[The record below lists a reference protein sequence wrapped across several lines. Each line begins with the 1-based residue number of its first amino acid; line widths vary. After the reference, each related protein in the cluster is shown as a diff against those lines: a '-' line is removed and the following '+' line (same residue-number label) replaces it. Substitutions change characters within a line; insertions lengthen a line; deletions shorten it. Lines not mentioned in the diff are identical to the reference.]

1 MNLSQVLTEALPE
14 LPPQYQLDRPPQV
27 HPNLISREHLERDG
41 VYVRS
46 IIPGGPPHF
55 FRMTKLQHQV
65 AMLFDGKNS
74 YAEVAD
80 LCAQRLKIRISEQE
94 VKKFADMLEREEFFY
109 KTPQEESEIIAHEL
123 TSQRN
128 KVVKRKRAK
137 VDTSTIE
144 LYYFNPAK
152 MLDWMY
158 AHFKWMYSPWWF
170 AWSLVMIGVM
180 FVILGSHWSTLWNDT
195 LYFYNL
201 TGQPLY
207 HVFEFF
213 GIFLVL
219 AFIHESAHGMSC
231 HHYGGKSHRMGF
243 FLMYLAPGCFCDAA
257 EAFVRAGRWGRIV
270 TVGAGIWSEIVLC
283 SYLSVLWWLTP
294 PGSWVHNLAY
304 VFILSGGVLAVLI
317 NWNPLSRMDGYFIFC
332 DLLHF
337 HDLKGQSTRYL
348 VGLVRKYI
356 CHLPAKLPALPPLRR
371 IGFVTYALLSGAYC
385 YFLLG
390 AFCRL
395 TYRIMRF
402 YWPLWAFVPA
412 TLLALLIFKSRI
424 KKLARFLTE
433 LYLDKRDVMRKNW
446 KPLAA
451 GGAIA
456 LILLLLP
463 LKRECVEEHF
473 VLEPVQRA
481 VLRAEVPGR
490 VTDVLADEGQ
500 LVPAGASIVRLRDLG
515 LESEAAEATSEYHMA
530 AARARDAELR
540 YTDYA
545 AAEQRKLALATAYR
559 VAGEEQQ
566 KLDIRAPFAGVVVTP
581 RVRDLLGSYV
591 IAGTEIAEI
600 ADLSNMRARVFVPET
615 EMRKLETVSDN
626 ALRMESDWTARHG
639 QVEAISASSRDLAPG
654 LVPLPKYQGIRTP
667 VHFTVDIIL
676 TNPDGHLRDGMTG
689 VAKIYGRRRSILG
702 SLLEPVED
710 AVARRL
716 W

>member
-14 LPPQYQLDRPPQV
+14 LPAQYQPDRPPQV

-55 FRMTKLQHQV
+55 FRMTKTQHQV
-65 AMLFDGKNS
+65 AMLFNGKRS
-74 YAEVAD
+74 HAEVAAA
-80 LCAQRLKIRISEQE
+80 CAQQLKIRISEQE
-94 VKKFADMLEREEFFY
+94 VRKFAEMLDREDFFY
-109 KTPQEESEIIAHEL
+109 RTPQEESEIIAHEL

-128 KVVKRKRAK
+128 KVVKRKHAK
-137 VDTSTIE
+137 VDKTTIE

-152 MLDWMY
+152 MLDWIY
-158 AHFKWMYSPWWF
+158 ARFKWMYSPWWF

-180 FVILGSHWSTLWNDT
+180 FAILGSHWSMLWNDT

-201 TGQPLY
+201 TSQPLY

-213 GIFLVL
+213 GIFLIL
-219 AFIHESAHGMSC
+219 AFMHECAHGMSC

-283 SYLSVLWWLTP
+283 SYLSVIWWLTP
-294 PGSWVHNLAY
+294 PGSWVHNIAY
-304 VFILSGGVLAVLI
+304 IFILSGGALAVMI
-317 NWNPLSRMDGYFIFC
+317 NWNPLSRMDGYFLFC
-332 DLLHF
+332 DILHF
-337 HDLKGQSTRYL
+337 HDLKGNSTRYL
-348 VGLVRKYI
+348 SGLVRKYI
-356 CHLPAKLPALPPLRR
+356 FRLPAKIPSLPPLRR

-402 YWPLWAFVPA
+402 YWPLWAFAPA
-412 TLLALLIFKSRI
+412 TLLALLIFRSRL
-424 KKLARFLTE
+424 KKLAKFLAE
-433 LYLDKRDVMRKNW
+433 LYLDKRDVMQRNW
-446 KPLAA
+446 KTLAA
-451 GGAIA
+451 GGALA
-456 LILLLLP
+456 LVVLLLP
-463 LKRECVEEHF
+463 LKREVVEERF

-490 VTDVLADEGQ
+490 VTEVLADEGQ
-500 LVPAGASIVRLRDLG
+500 AVPAGSSIVRLRDLG
-515 LESEAAEATSEYHMA
+515 LESRAAEASSEYHMA
-530 AARARDAELR
+530 AARARDAQLR
-540 YTDYA
+540 YAGYA
-545 AAEQRKLALATAYR
+545 LAEQRQQALATAFR

-566 KLDIRAPFAGVVVTP
+566 KLDLRAPFAGVVVSP
-581 RVRDLLGSYV
+581 RVHDLLGSYV
-591 IAGTEIAEI
+591 TAGTKIAEI
-600 ADLSNMRARVFVPET
+600 ADLSTMRARVFVPET
-615 EMRKLETVSDN
+615 EMRKLQKVHDN
-626 ALRMESDWTARHG
+626 AVRMESDWTARRG
-639 QVEAISASSRDLAPG
+639 QVEAVSVSSRDLAPG
-654 LVPLPKYQGIRTP
+654 LEPPAKYQGIRPP
-667 VHFTVDIIL
+667 VHFTVDIL
-676 TNPDGHLRDGMTG
+676 LANADGRLRDGMTG
-689 VAKIYGRRRSILG
+689 TAKIYGERTSVLG
-702 SLLEPVED
+702 WLLEPVVD

>member
-1 MNLSQVLTEALPE
+1 M
-14 LPPQYQLDRPPQV
+14 
-27 HPNLISREHLERDG
+27 
-41 VYVRS
+41 
-46 IIPGGPPHF
+46 
-55 FRMTKLQHQV
+55 
-65 AMLFDGKNS
+65 
-74 YAEVAD
+74 
-80 LCAQRLKIRISEQE
+80 
-94 VKKFADMLEREEFFY
+94 
-109 KTPQEESEIIAHEL
+109 
-123 TSQRN
+123 
-128 KVVKRKRAK
+128 
-137 VDTSTIE
+137 
-144 LYYFNPAK
+144 
-152 MLDWMY
+152 
-158 AHFKWMYSPWWF
+158 
-170 AWSLVMIGVM
+170 
-180 FVILGSHWSTLWNDT
+180 
-195 LYFYNL
+195 
-201 TGQPLY
+201 
-207 HVFEFF
+207 
-213 GIFLVL
+213 
-219 AFIHESAHGMSC
+219 
-231 HHYGGKSHRMGF
+231 
-243 FLMYLAPGCFCDAA
+243 
-257 EAFVRAGRWGRIV
+257 
-270 TVGAGIWSEIVLC
+270 
-283 SYLSVLWWLTP
+283 
-294 PGSWVHNLAY
+294 
-304 VFILSGGVLAVLI
+304 
-317 NWNPLSRMDGYFIFC
+317 
-332 DLLHF
+332 
-337 HDLKGQSTRYL
+337 
-348 VGLVRKYI
+348 
-356 CHLPAKLPALPPLRR
+356 
-371 IGFVTYALLSGAYC
+371 
-385 YFLLG
+385 
-390 AFCRL
+390 
-395 TYRIMRF
+395 
-402 YWPLWAFVPA
+402 
-412 TLLALLIFKSRI
+412 
-424 KKLARFLTE
+424 
-433 LYLDKRDVMRKNW
+433 
-446 KPLAA
+446 
-451 GGAIA
+451 
-456 LILLLLP
+456 
-463 LKRECVEEHF
+463 
-473 VLEPVQRA
+473 LEPVQRA